1 MGMGSHQIT
10 REGEMYY
17 CLLLILLISPAFGR
31 PGSTQEYVEELRR
44 ILSEDRA
51 LILNTEEKQAKYEE
65 DKEYTEKVRSGCKII
80 SWFTFGLCS
89 LIHHFVNEV
98 PLEEARLEVEN
109 LETMS
114 EKLTERANILNR
126 DINEAIGIMKNEIEL
141 IDKWANSAELV
152 RKNIDDFP
160 EETLRLYEPFRV
172 VFKNG
177 LDDLKKAAENFL
189 AQPMHIL

>member
-1 MGMGSHQIT
+1 MGIMGSHQIT

-80 SWFTFGLCS
+80 SLFTFGLCS
-89 LIHHFVNEV
+89 LVHHYVNEV
-98 PLEEARLEVEN
+98 PLEEARVELERLRA
-109 LETMS
+109 LEGTAL
-114 EKLTERANILNR
+114 EKHAER
-126 DINEAIGIMKNEIEL
+126 
-141 IDKWANSAELV
+141 
-152 RKNIDDFP
+152 
-160 EETLRLYEPFRV
+160 LRALE
-172 VFKNG
+172 
-177 LDDLKKAAENFL
+177 
-189 AQPMHIL
+189 

>member
-1 MGMGSHQIT
+1 
-10 REGEMYY
+10 MYY

-89 LIHHFVNEV
+89 LVHHYVNEV
-98 PLEEARLEVEN
+98 PLEEARVELERPNVVMPIHCVEN
-109 LETMS
+109 RSHFCFLGCAS
-114 EKLTERANILNR
+114 KSIS
-126 DINEAIGIMKNEIEL
+126 NEIVKCRVSIEWKCS
-141 IDKWANSAELV
+141 DHRQS
-152 RKNIDDFP
+152 NIIP
-160 EETLRLYEPFRV
+160 
-172 VFKNG
+172 
-177 LDDLKKAAENFL
+177 
-189 AQPMHIL
+189 

>member
-1 MGMGSHQIT
+1 MGSHQIT

-89 LIHHFVNEV
+89 LIHHYVNEV
-98 PLEEARLEVEN
+98 PLEKARVEVEI
-109 LETMS
+109 LETKS
-114 EKLTERANILNR
+114 EKLTERAEILNK
-126 DINEAIGIMKNEIEL
+126 DIGEAITIMKDEIEL
-141 IDKWANSAELV
+141 INKWANSAEKME
-152 RKNIDDFP
+152 KNIDDFP
-160 EETLRLYEPFRV
+160 EESLRMYAPFRV